1 MPEKDRILV
10 IDLNL
15 ARLLTAEVTPEDL
28 LALAG
33 TGPGALII
41 PDADS
46 SGYTVARA
54 EHLDWNRRRLVVYGY
69 HDLCLDLALRHRNHG
84 EAAACLTRTIRAG
97 LRGWAVR
104 TREASPLVWRVREDL
119 HRHGLHLNARPQFST
134 TEDGGARIDDTFTW
148 RQDRRIAVTL
158 CTVQRQPHSLMAAL
172 DLYCGGHHVTGWC
185 ERITRTSGVPR
196 FADLAGERARLHL
209 DLRD

>member
-1 MPEKDRILV
+1 M

-15 ARLLTAEVTPEDL
+15 ARLLSAEVTAEDL

-33 TGPGALII
+33 TGPGTLII
-41 PDADS
+41 PDTDN

-54 EHLDWNRRRLVVYGY
+54 EHLDWNRRRVIVYGY
-69 HDLCLDLALRHRNHG
+69 RDLALDLALRHRNHA
-84 EAAACLTRTIRAG
+84 EAAADLTRTVRAV
-97 LRGWAVR
+97 LTGWADR

-134 TEDGGARIDDTFTW
+134 TEDGGARIDEVFTW
-148 RQDRRIAVTL
+148 REDRRVAATL

-172 DLYCGGHHVTGWC
+172 QLHCGGHHVTGWS

-196 FADLAGERARLHL
+196 FADQAGERARLHL

>member
-1 MPEKDRILV
+1 M

-15 ARLLTAEVTPEDL
+15 TCLLAAEVTPQDL

-33 TGPGALII
+33 TGPGGLII
-41 PDADS
+41 SDTTS

-54 EHLDWNRRRLVVYGY
+54 EHLDWNRRRIFIYGY
-69 HDLCLDLALRHRNHG
+69 GDLCLDLALRHRDLT
-84 EAAACLTRTIRAG
+84 EAAAALTRTARAD
-97 LRGWAVR
+97 LPGWVDR
-104 TREASPLVWRVREDL
+104 TRWATSLVWRVREDL

-134 TEDGGARIDDTFTW
+134 TEDGGLRTDDTFTW
-148 RQDRRIAVTL
+148 REDRRIALTL

-172 DLYCGGHHVTGWC
+172 NLYCGGRHVTGWA

-196 FADLAGERARLHL
+196 FAHLAGERARLHL